1 MAASRAMTREALLR
15 EVRECWQRT
24 EDAIDIFHKNL
35 DSVAP
40 ADRAIGDVFRD
51 LTAANYYMP
60 ARIRVLLATGE
71 LPPANEESAEG
82 IENFAPLDYHALRT
96 ELHSAHTVAWRYIRR
111 FSYEDL
117 AERFT
122 IRGQEQT
129 LGEVIR
135 DLVWREDGEVENMLR
150 EADIE
155 PIVDYSSE
163 YDSLFGLSLRLK
175 ESTTSH
181 RYPELEMLAER
192 AGWRDKGRKFAT
204 LVHIS
209 GTWCLNL
216 DGKSLTTYP
225 TREEA
230 WEAARRDYVRATC
243 EYCGKT
249 GYGRPRS
256 DGRPPRPYWMC
267 PNCWKTKALKQ
278 SAHRKRSRSSSLLLQ
293 ARRKAQGTSIRGAQA
308 AICRAIEE
316 AEATGDDETVKHL
329 EIALPHIEAV
339 ALSDSP

>member
-1 MAASRAMTREALLR
+1 MAVSRAMTREALYR

-24 EDAIDIFHKNL
+24 EDAIDIFRKNS
-35 DSVAP
+35 DTVAP
-40 ADRAIGDVFRD
+40 ADRTIEDLFRH

-71 LPPANEESAEG
+71 LPPANEENAEG

-122 IRGQEQT
+122 IHGQEQT

-135 DLVWREDGEVENMLR
+135 DLVWRDGKVESMLR
-150 EADIE
+150 EANIE
-155 PIVDYSSE
+155 PIFDYSSE

-175 ESTTSH
+175 ESTNSH

-209 GTWCLNL
+209 GIWWLDL

-230 WEAARRDYVRATC
+230 WETARRDYVRATC

-267 PNCWKTKALKQ
+267 PNCWKAKALKQ
-278 SAHRKRSRSSSLLLQ
+278 SARRKRSRSSGLLLQ

-308 AICRAIEE
+308 ALYRAIEE
-316 AEATGDDETVKHL
+316 AEAIGDVETINHL
-329 EIALPHIEAV
+329 ELALPHIEA
-339 ALSDSP
+339 AAFSDSS